1 MSDTISLTTNV
12 LGRGIA
18 SIYHNSN
25 NKNVIG
31 FVKREISTRIL
42 ASSTFIFELL
52 DALANCGAGL
62 TTLSLCALK
71 KAGIKKLCGKK
82 YTLKIAKNYFDAVKK
97 SSIGVVINTPRYVYN
112 PKLLF
117 DQFSKDQTRKLN
129 SLKNISIKELPQDKK
144 IDPFIID
151 HQSLAIKELKEMG
164 LEEQNR
170 DYHLLKYVGHA
181 RIINLDRDHLRLTGA
196 NEHFAKIGVA
206 PGGVERFPAVLGREL
221 PREIW
226 DRFPNPPNYPLDTP
240 EKIAG
245 IDKWHQSQAGCY
257 MSHYRIIQE
266 SKMNHTKAKDDY
278 ERIQQELTALKKQNP
293 TYHLPLGSAHVKAK
307 IHQLDQELAEALE
320 RIKRFSSVL
329 VMEDDNR
336 FGRVLDKVKKET
348 TLENVGVVFRQ
359 VMKEL
364 PDDFDMLFLAS
375 ITSEKETWGK
385 MKDIP
390 GAKNTRNRLKKIEN
404 ERIVKLDY
412 GHATNAYIVHARFYD
427 TLIEKLK
434 IIDIP
439 GQPLKAV
446 DVLIAELMENSKTY
460 LAVPPIAYQ
469 GGDLS
474 NVSSRD
480 LPLIQPN
487 KKLWK
492 MIKVFN

>member
-1 MSDTISLTTNV
+1 MCDTISLTTNV
-12 LGRGIA
+12 LGKGIA
-18 SIYHNSN
+18 SVYHSSDQ
-25 NKNVIG
+25 KNVSG
-31 FVKREISTRIL
+31 FVRREILTRTL
-42 ASSTFIFELL
+42 ASSTFIFELI

-62 TTLSLCALK
+62 TTLSLYALK

-82 YTLKIAKNYFDAVKK
+82 YTLKAAKNYFNASKK
-97 SSIGVVINTPRYVYN
+97 NSFGIVINTPRYVYN

-117 DQFSKDQTRKLN
+117 EQFSKDQTRKLN
-129 SLKNISIKELPQDKK
+129 SLKNISIKELTQDKK
-144 IDPFIID
+144 INPFIID

-181 RIINLDRDHLRLTGA
+181 RIINLDRNPERLVGA
-196 NEHFAKIGVA
+196 NENFAKIGVVS
-206 PGGVERFPAVLGREL
+206 GEVVRFPAVLGKNL

-240 EKIAG
+240 EKIAEN
-245 IDKWHQSQAGCY
+245 DRWHQGQAGCY

-266 SKMNHTKAKDDY
+266 AKENHIQAKSDY
-278 ERIQQELTALKKQNP
+278 EKIQQQLITFKKQNFFH
-293 TYHLPLGSAHVKAK
+293 TLPSIKAE
-307 IHQLDQELAEALE
+307 IHKLEQQLAEALE
-320 RIKRFSSVL
+320 RVKTFSSVL

-336 FGRVLDKVKKET
+336 FGRVLDKNKKQT

-359 VMKEL
+359 VMRDL
-364 PDDFDMLFLAS
+364 PDDFDILYLSA
-375 ITSEKETWGK
+375 ITSEKKDWGNL
-385 MKDIP
+385 KDIP
-390 GAKNTRNRLKKIEN
+390 AAENTRQRLKQVNN

-412 GHATNAYIVHARFYD
+412 GHATNAYIVHERFYD
-427 TLIEKLK
+427 SLLNKLK
-434 IIDIP
+434 VINLP
-439 GQPLKAV
+439 GSPLKPV
-446 DVLIAELMENSKTY
+446 DVHIAELMENSKTY

-474 NVSSRD
+474 NVSSRN

-492 MIKVFN
+492 KITI